1 MSNRKWTKRWLYD
14 STIEVPK
21 ATKWRRRIKV
31 NNPYNDE
38 EIVDVRGHFVT
49 DVIDLE
55 NNTSPFKKQKTLGDC
70 LPSTRNKTHPL
81 KRCNLAEKFNSSNAA
96 LQTGIQTEHGV
107 MSSFVSWKQQNAYSE
122 STCLQDELDDCGGEY
137 SVHFDCFQLDNRSV
151 CHDFLQWLFLLS
163 NRYQSIRKRWK

>member
-31 NNPYNDE
+31 NNTHNDE
-38 EIVDVRGHFVT
+38 EIVDVRHGHVVT
-49 DVIDLE
+49 EVIDLE

-107 MSSFVSWKQQNAYSE
+107 MSSFVSWRQQNAYNE

-151 CHDFLQWLFLLS
+151 CHDFLQ
-163 NRYQSIRKRWK
+163 